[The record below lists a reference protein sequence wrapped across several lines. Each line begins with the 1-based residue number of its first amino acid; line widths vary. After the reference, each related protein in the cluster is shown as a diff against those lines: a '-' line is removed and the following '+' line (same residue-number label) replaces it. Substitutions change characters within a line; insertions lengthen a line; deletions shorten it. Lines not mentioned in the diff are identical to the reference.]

1 MLGPIVLVIS
11 MLRGRLQQLRDDDRG
26 MTTETMIITAML
38 AVAAIAAVTVI
49 GRAITN
55 KGTDISNEIDG
66 ALALL

>member
-11 MLRGRLQQLRDDDRG
+11 MLWGRLQQLRDDDRG

-49 GRAITN
+49 GRAITD
-55 KGTDISNEIDG
+55 KGNDISDEIDG
-66 ALALL
+66 ALAHL